1 MKEIYI
7 LFVDQNENNFYKIEK
22 LLEASEYKGI
32 LKTAKTFSEFK
43 EILTKFPFNIILTDI
58 KIEDKN
64 YFDVFNFVTEKKLE
78 TPVVLFSDEINLEIA
93 IYSTKNGIN
102 DYIKKTIPDRIVAII
117 NRELREADA
126 RIAKKMAEEAVYY
139 MAYHDPLTG
148 LSNRYEFEGKL
159 NEILNKVKENSEL
172 EYSLLYMDLDQFKI
186 VNDTCGHQAG
196 DDLLRLVSVAITQV
210 VKKEGFSARI
220 GGDEFVVV
228 LNEKKIE
235 ESTEI
240 ANELIKKIS
249 AIRFH
254 FEDKIFT
261 IGASIGLLQI
271 KETHSSISEIMSLA
285 DVACYSAKDSGRNQV
300 YVSFKNDK
308 QSIFRM
314 EEMNWSTKLKT
325 SIELNQFTLFKQ
337 PIVSLPY
344 SGDSRVFY
352 EFLLRLKSDTKGLV
366 MPDVF
371 MRAAERYNMMP
382 SLDRWVINHA
392 FQYIDKKRELIS
404 SFPKKPIFFIN
415 LSGASLS
422 DPTFFDFI
430 EDKMTIFKIDPSL
443 ICFEITETVAI
454 SNINRTVTFI
464 EEIRKK
470 GSNFALDDFGAGMSS
485 FAYLKS
491 LPVDFLK
498 IDGAFIRDMTID
510 SLDYAIVE
518 SIQKVAK
525 AVGLTTIAEFVENL
539 TTLDLLKKIGIDY
552 AQGYAI
558 SYPNPIDKE

>member
-1 MKEIYI
+1 MKEIHL
-7 LFVDQNENNFYKIEK
+7 LFIDENDNNFSKIEK
-22 LLEASEYKGI
+22 LLLASEYKGI
-32 LKTAKTFSEFK
+32 FKTAKSFNEFK
-43 EILTKFPFNIILTDI
+43 EILTKFPFDIIITDI

-64 YFDVFNFVTEKKLE
+64 YFDVLNFVTEKKLE
-78 TPVVLFSDEINLEIA
+78 TPVVLFSDEINLDIA
-93 IYSTKNGIN
+93 ISSTKAGIN
-102 DYIKKTIPDRIVAII
+102 DYIKKSIPDRIVAII

-148 LSNRYEFEGKL
+148 LSNRYEFETKL
-159 NEILNKVKENSEL
+159 TEILNKVKENSEL
-172 EYSLLYMDLDQFKI
+172 EYSLLYLDLDQFKI

-196 DDLLRLVSVAITQV
+196 DDLLRLVSVAITQTV
-210 VKKEGFSARI
+210 LKEGFAARI
-220 GGDEFVVV
+220 GGDEFVIV
-228 LNEKKIE
+228 LNDKKLE
-235 ESTEI
+235 EATEF

-249 AIRFH
+249 SIRFH

-261 IGASIGLLQI
+261 IGGSIGLLQI
-271 KETHSSISEIMSLA
+271 SESHTGISEIMSLA
-285 DVACYSAKDSGRNQV
+285 DVACYSAKESGRNRV
-300 YVSFKNDK
+300 YVSDKNDK
-308 QSIFRM
+308 LSIFRM

-325 SIELNQFTLFKQ
+325 SIELNEFTLFKQ

-344 SGDSRVFY
+344 SGESRLFY

-392 FQYIDKKRELIS
+392 FHYINKKMEQIS
-404 SFPKKPIFFIN
+404 KFIHKPIFFIN

-422 DPTFFDFI
+422 DPTFFKFI
-430 EDKMTIFKIDPSL
+430 EEKVLEYKIDPTL
-443 ICFEITETVAI
+443 LCFEITETVAI
-454 SNINRTVTFI
+454 SDISKTVHFI
-464 EEIRKK
+464 QEVRKK
-470 GSNFALDDFGAGMSS
+470 GSHFALDDFGAGMSS
-485 FAYLKS
+485 FTYLKT

-498 IDGAFIRDMTID
+498 IDGAFIRDMTVD

-539 TTLDLLKKIGIDY
+539 TTLELLKQIGIDY